1 MDNIK
6 EQLISLY
13 DEMFEKLDKFNKG
26 SYNNIFLSAF
36 RKYEDLLDHISDLL
50 EDTPKEERKTV
61 VEELARILPYKR

>member
-26 SYNNIFLSAF
+26 SYNNIFL
-36 RKYEDLLDHISDLL
+36 YVI
-50 EDTPKEERKTV
+50 TNW
-61 VEELARILPYKR
+61 